1 MSSENKELELT
12 NRHQLID
19 LNKDRVNFKVSF
31 NVVSE
36 PVGQEFQA
44 IVMNQNDLDNYGKL
58 NEIEMKTAP
67 GKIGGTIVADNNK
80 YQNYFLIL
88 KANGEAPVKVNL
100 SYTIEDIPPREVVEE
115 DVSEPQNEYNM
126 QIDSSSNDDYVTKMD
141 NDKPIYKN
149 VWFWVIFLLGVGVL
163 IYMSYDYIKNRRD
176 GYHNQIKK
184 ALSTTSSLPEAKM
197 ETGTQPMIEPSIGIS
212 TEQQLHDQMTKMV
225 SD

>member
-31 NVVSE
+31 NVVSD

-141 NDKPIYKN
+141 NEKPIYKN

-184 ALSTTSSLPEAKM
+184 ALATTSSLPEAKM
-197 ETGTQPMIEPSIGIS
+197 ETGTKPMIEPSIGIS
-212 TEQQLHDQMTKMV
+212 SEQQLHDQMTKMV
-225 SD
+225 SH